1 MQDHILTDSTKTP
14 LRIALS
20 SDHAGFDLKAVLIAW
35 LRDEGYDPLDLGTN
49 SEASVDYPD
58 FGYRLA
64 NALEKGDA
72 QFGIAICGSG
82 IGIAIAANRNLHC
95 RCAQVAEPVS
105 AALARRHNDAN
116 AIALGARLIGVDM
129 AKACVTAFLTTDFE
143 GGRHTHRVDKLA
155 HPQEAA

>member
-1 MQDHILTDSTKTP
+1 LTDSPNTP
-14 LRIALS
+14 LRIAFS
-20 SDHAGFDLKAVLIAW
+20 ADHAGYALKTVLIQW
-35 LRDEGYDPLDLGTN
+35 LREQGHDVLDLGTD
-49 SEASVDYPD
+49 SDASVDYPD

-64 NALEKGDA
+64 NALERGDA
-72 QFGIAICGSG
+72 PLGITICGSG
-82 IGIAIAANRNLHC
+82 IGIAIAANRSPAV

-129 AKACVTAFLTTDFE
+129 AKACVTAFLETPFE

-155 HPQEAA
+155 HPQIEEAR